1 MRGSSSL
8 IAIDSDSPRS
18 VPHSAIFLHLALGDP
33 EQDRD
38 DARGVGLGELAHE
51 LAAPGLR
58 EVVDEVV
65 AELPEPGGELADR
78 LRRKGG
84 IEEATEPRVVVT
96 LEVQE
101 RLRPPVGERPGDPV
115 MCGPGRAALLEPA
128 VLQQLADLVVA
139 QDGEAVVRARVPA
152 LLARP
157 QHLVRV
163 DDERR
168 VGDVEVGRVGDVG
181 HGRADSTS
189 RESSSERRR
198 RTGSRAPAA
207 SAPSTPRAGRWR
219 SDRRA
224 RGRARRASPGA
235 PSTRRRP
242 TRCGSGR

>member
-18 VPHSAIFLHLALGDP
+18 VPHSAISRPLALRDP

-38 DARGVGLGELAHE
+38 HARRVGLGELAHE
-51 LAAPGLR
+51 LAAPLVG
-58 EVVDEVV
+58 EGVDELV
-65 AELPEPGGELADR
+65 AERAEAGSELADR
-78 LRRKGG
+78 LGREGG
-84 IEEATEPRVVVT
+84 VEEAAEARVVVT

-115 MCGPGRAALLEPA
+115 MCGPGSAALLEPA

-139 QDGEAVVRARVPA
+139 QDGEPVVRARVPA

-168 VGDVEVGRVGDVG
+168 VGDVEVGRVRDVG
-181 HGRADSTS
+181 HGR
-189 RESSSERRR
+189 
-198 RTGSRAPAA
+198 G
-207 SAPSTPRAGRWR
+207 GQYL
-219 SDRRA
+219 A
-224 RGRARRASPGA
+224 R
-235 PSTRRRP
+235 
-242 TRCGSGR
+242 